1 MAAEDQ
7 GRTESA
13 FASDD
18 SPQTDTTHPEETGPL
33 DVTKLRGAHFARPKA
48 DEDEDAK
55 DVASDE
61 PMADDEG
68 FANVEADKPE
78 ADVDE
83 PPADADEVDADEAE
97 AEESDAGADTAAP
110 DAAPDAAEA
119 EATDTGEQDDPNAVA
134 PAESGASDGLVVS
147 DPTAADEAQPSGTSP
162 TDAPEHATEED
173 GDATVLMP
181 MAELDDAPASGSD
194 PDVSLDLE
202 LDLDLHLGP
211 EQVPEPDFV
220 PMPTVRVPS
229 FDEEHGGTDERYQPD
244 FSRLER
250 AYQPEP
256 EREIR
261 LPHMSDED
269 GAGYRVPGEGKSRSK
284 ARPFLAFLLVAVLV
298 AGIVAA
304 GSYGLELWGGK
315 HLPNVVGLSESQ
327 AISEL
332 EAKGFAAEVR
342 TTLAD
347 DAIGYVLEQNPT
359 AGTRLEQGTKIVLV
373 VATSRE
379 MPDVVGLKQTEAE
392 DLLRKAGAENIKV
405 ESKPSAE
412 DEGKVLSV
420 SPDVGAGFTAHQT
433 ITITVATKTPVPNVV
448 GKNRTEAISAI
459 ENAGYVAE
467 ATNVTDASKPNNTV
481 IEQDPKPNT
490 KLAPGSTVKIKVAQ
504 AKKMDP
510 LHFVEYFAM
519 KPKEIAEYLPKQG
532 FSLNS
537 SRKLEDAGYCEQEYV
552 STDKGRIIFADRPF
566 SHTYAGTGKEDLLAK
581 DMKYWG
587 IRWELPASMLP
598 KDIASLS
605 AAATD
610 EIIKKCGFT
619 GQKDVCTQDDIK
631 IPSDGKKNDAKFRC
645 TCGEMNGT
653 VWTVLLETK
662 NGTSR
667 AVVTCAPQSYYD
679 EWIDLKPFDGAIC
692 DKVAYSDVYTDR

>member
-18 SPQTDTTHPEETGPL
+18 SPQTDATHPEETGPL
-33 DVTKLRGAHFARPKA
+33 DVTKLRGAHFARPKTDD
-48 DEDEDAK
+48 DEGAK
-55 DVASDE
+55 DVVSDE
-61 PMADDEG
+61 PTADDEG
-68 FANVEADKPE
+68 LANADTDKPAGDVDE
-78 ADVDE
+78 PAADVDE
-83 PPADADEVDADEAE
+83 TDLDESAADADEVDTVATDADER
-97 AEESDAGADTAAP
+97 DASKTAAP
-110 DAAPDAAEA
+110 
-119 EATDTGEQDDPNAVA
+119 V
-134 PAESGASDGLVVS
+134 ESEASDGLVSS
-147 DPTAADEAQPSGTSP
+147 DSTGAEEAQPSEASP
-162 TDAPEHATEED
+162 TDAPEHATEKD

-181 MAELDDAPASGSD
+181 MAELDDAPTSGSD

-327 AISEL
+327 AIAEL

-433 ITITVATKTPVPNVV
+433 ITITVATKTPVPDVV

-519 KPKEIAEYLPKQG
+519 KPKEIADYLPKQG
-532 FSLNS
+532 FSMNS

-653 VWTVLLETK
+653 VWTVLLETRG
-662 NGTSR
+662 GTSR

>member
-18 SPQTDTTHPEETGPL
+18 SPQTDAAHPEETGPL
-33 DVTKLRGAHFARPKA
+33 DVTKLRGAHFARPKTDD
-48 DEDEDAK
+48 DEGAK
-55 DVASDE
+55 GVVSDE
-61 PMADDEG
+61 PTADDEG
-68 FANVEADKPE
+68 LANADTDKPAGDVDE
-78 ADVDE
+78 PVADVDE
-83 PPADADEVDADEAE
+83 TDLDESAADVDEVDTVATDADERDA
-97 AEESDAGADTAAP
+97 SKTAAP
-110 DAAPDAAEA
+110 VVSE
-119 EATDTGEQDDPNAVA
+119 
-134 PAESGASDGLVVS
+134 ASDGLVS
-147 DPTAADEAQPSGTSP
+147 PDPMAADEAQSSDTTP

-181 MAELDDAPASGSD
+181 MAELDDAPASGAD
-194 PDVSLDLE
+194 PDVSLDLD

-327 AISEL
+327 AIAEL

-433 ITITVATKTPVPNVV
+433 ITITVATKTPVPDVV

-510 LHFVEYFAM
+510 LHFVEYFPM
-519 KPKEIAEYLPKQG
+519 KPKEIADYLPKQG

-653 VWTVLLETK
+653 VWTVLLETRG
-662 NGTSR
+662 GTSR
-667 AVVTCAPQSYYD
+667 AVVTCVPQSYYD